1 MEARHRS
8 KPWELLL
15 FHSESRD
22 LRMLE
27 LVHDDGDDVDELP
40 PPEDWGTPTVYG
52 SYRGTDG

>member
-1 MEARHRS
+1 
-8 KPWELLL
+8 
-15 FHSESRD
+15 
-22 LRMLE
+22 MLE